1 MSQLC
6 FNSKTW
12 GSCIKHLP
20 LNFCELN
27 FQIFS
32 YQLKIADFESQTLP
46 ENLMT
51 ELKPVP

>member
-1 MSQLC
+1 MSQFC
-6 FNSKTW
+6 FNSKSL

-27 FQIFS
+27 FQIFIC
-32 YQLKIADFESQTLP
+32 QIKIAGFESQTLP